1 MIIPTE
7 PHTANSKSK
16 FGPTAAEAAERLKRE
31 GFNEL
36 PRGETRT
43 AMRLLVEV
51 VSEPMLALILANA
64 VIYLLLGDWKEA
76 VIVLVLAMMS
86 VVITV
91 FQEAR
96 TERVLESLRNLAS
109 PRALVIRDGVG
120 AAFQRGW

>member
-1 MIIPTE
+1 MKLCE
-7 PHTANSKSK
+7 Y
-16 FGPTAAEAAERLKRE
+16 
-31 GFNEL
+31 
-36 PRGETRT
+36 
-43 AMRLLVEV
+43 
-51 VSEPMLALILANA
+51 SEQP
-64 VIYLLLGDWKEA
+64 